1 MRVLWALLFVL
12 AGLAAAPPGTPA
24 VAREPHSAVGEVEA
38 VTADALSEYWTGAFR
53 RLGRVYVGPAE
64 VVWFD
69 RPTFTACGI
78 ASTASYCRIDR
89 TIYFGYDLLEH
100 SLATIGD
107 FAAATVVAH
116 EWGHEVQDE
125 LGLFRWAVVH
135 RYWIGKELQA
145 DCYAGMFARHAAA
158 MGLLEEGDLEE
169 GAAMLASLGD
179 DERMKRSSPQ
189 AHGTPAERVAWFRR
203 GYQTGSLKVCKSV
216 YSVLYHKP

>member
-1 MRVLWALLFVL
+1 MRVSWALLPVV
-12 AGLAAAPPGTPA
+12 AALAAASPGTPSA
-24 VAREPHSAVGEVEA
+24 TYKPHSDVGEVEA

-53 RLGRVYVGPAE
+53 RLGRVYVGPAD
-64 VVWFD
+64 VVWFED
-69 RPTFTACGI
+69 PTVTACGI

-89 TIYFGYDLLEH
+89 TIYFGYDLLRH

-158 MGLLEEGDLEE
+158 LGLLEDGDVEE

-179 DERMKRSSPQ
+179 QRMNRNSPQ
-189 AHGTPAERVAWFRR
+189 AHGTPAERRGWFLR
-203 GYQTGSLKVCKSV
+203 GYQTGSLKVCKAV
-216 YSVLYHKP
+216 YTVLYRKR